1 VGFPSPPSGLA
12 VGHGFPSPP
21 SGLAVGHG
29 FPSPPPGLVVESG
42 VPPPPPV
49 LVVEHDSEVGE
60 PLVVQLAADGYS
72 VRLARTAAHA
82 RSLARAGRPAVAVLG
97 DLEPAPAALE
107 LLAEIRSGE
116 AGWPCA
122 LPVIVVSSRSGEP
135 DELRAFEAGADDFL
149 ARPAPYL
156 PLRARLRALLA
167 RVERGRGEPPL
178 EVGELAIDSHA
189 HTVLLHGRP
198 VVLRPLEYDLLV
210 HLARDPWR
218 VCPRQEL
225 LRAVWGG
232 ATGSPR
238 TLDSHASRL
247 RRRLRAVGPER
258 WVVGV
263 RGVGYRLL

>member
-1 VGFPSPPSGLA
+1 VGSPAPSS
-12 VGHGFPSPP
+12 V
-21 SGLAVGHG
+21 
-29 FPSPPPGLVVESG
+29 LVVEHGS
-42 VPPPPPV
+42 PAPPPV
-49 LVVEHDSEVGE
+49 LVVEHGSEVGE
-60 PLVVQLAADGYS
+60 PLVAQLAADGYS

-107 LLAEIRSGE
+107 LLAEIRGGA
-116 AGWPCA
+116 AGWPRA
-122 LPVIVVSSRSGEP
+122 LPVIVVSSRAGEL

-149 ARPAPYL
+149 PRPAPYL
-156 PLRARLRALLA
+156 LLRARLRALLA
-167 RVERGRGEPPL
+167 RGERGRGEPLLAVGPL
-178 EVGELAIDSHA
+178 TIDSHA

-198 VVLRPLEYDLLV
+198 VALRPLEYDLLV

-218 VCPRQEL
+218 VCPRREL

-247 RRRLRAVGPER
+247 RRRLRAAGPER
-258 WVVGV
+258 WVVSV